1 MNTRNEFRAFLVVV
15 LAAGPVLMGTGCR
28 DIQGDGA
35 RPDTGGDADSVAA
48 DAEVDVPS
56 DAADAEVDAPSDA
69 TQPGWCP
76 PSEPNPSVPTVAMCG
91 ETLYGT
97 DAQFASTPRNQV
109 GTEMLVLEAVDAF
122 VAPDCLYER
131 VRDEVGSIRE
141 EYLDG
146 AEPDVDFQNRKAP
159 SFGRA
164 LTMFVDAETADTI
177 EAGNYE
183 WGCLNEHYEKKTHA
197 VEEID
202 MEGNARVVVEFEGT
216 YDMERVVES
225 YRTLPGLIE
234 RNGDR
239 VRPGAPTL
247 TTGGPRGDICLEFRG
262 ADGRSSRYAIYVERL
277 RDDPVK
283 SAYFEFSVAPDGS
296 VEQKN
301 AYRSEQSIDRPDW
314 LSDIC
319 D

>member
-1 MNTRNEFRAFLVVV
+1 MITRNEFRAFLFVL
-15 LAAGPVLMGTGCR
+15 LAAGPGVTGTGCR
-28 DIQGDGA
+28 DVQGDGE
-35 RPDTGGDADSVAA
+35 RPDTGNDTDAV
-48 DAEVDVPS
+48 
-56 DAADAEVDAPSDA
+56 AADAEVDAPPA
-69 TQPGWCP
+69 TTQPGWCP
-76 PSEPNPSVPTVAMCG
+76 PSEPNPSVPTVATCE

-109 GTEMLVLEAVDAF
+109 GIEMLVLEAVDAF
-122 VAPDCLYER
+122 VAPECLNER
-131 VRDEVGSIRE
+131 VRGEVGTIRE

-183 WGCLNEHYEKKTHA
+183 WGCLNEHYEKQTHT

-202 MEGNARVVVEFEGT
+202 VEGNARVVVEFEGT
-216 YDMERVVES
+216 YDMERVVEA
-225 YRTLPGLIE
+225 YRKLPGLIE
-234 RNGDR
+234 GNGDR

-247 TTGGPRGDICLEFRG
+247 TTGGPRGDMCLEFRG
-262 ADGRSSRYAIYVERL
+262 ADGLSSRYAMYVERL

-283 SAYFEFSVAPDGS
+283 SAYFDFRVAPDGS